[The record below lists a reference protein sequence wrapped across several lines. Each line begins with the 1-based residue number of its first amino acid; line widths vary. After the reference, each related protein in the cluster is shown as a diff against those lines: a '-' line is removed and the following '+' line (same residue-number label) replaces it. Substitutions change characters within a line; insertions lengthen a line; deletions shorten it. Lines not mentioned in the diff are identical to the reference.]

1 MAETTDEI
9 VRHIETERARLQ
21 GSVNELQT
29 KVQDVTNV
37 RKQFQR
43 NPMLLPTTVIGA
55 SLLLSFMF
63 WRR

>member
-9 VRHIETERARLQ
+9 VRHIETQRAALQ
-21 GSVNELQT
+21 GSVAELQN

-37 RKQFQR
+37 RKQFER
-43 NPMLLPTTVIGA
+43 NPMLLPATVIGA
-55 SLLLSFMF
+55 SLLLSLMF

>member
-9 VRHIETERARLQ
+9 VRHIEAERARLQ
-21 GSVNELQT
+21 GSVAELQT

-43 NPMLLPTTVIGA
+43 NPMLLPATVIGA
-55 SLLLSFMF
+55 SLLLSLVF
-63 WRR
+63 WKR

>member
-63 WRR
+63 WRK